1 MLKPGMF
8 LVPIYIKDSFYSVL
22 IFSVHRKYLGF
33 IWKQKVYQFLAMP
46 NGYINAMR
54 ICLSTRTWL

>member
-8 LVPIYIKDSFYSVL
+8 LVPIYIKDAFYSVL

-33 IWKQKVYQFLAMP
+33 ICKQKVYQFLAMP
-46 NGYINAMR
+46 NG
-54 ICLSTRTWL
+54 